1 MDKIFE
7 FLRNLINAVVA
18 VVVVAVFFGAV
29 VNIGFAPQP
38 GDPFFPAWL
47 DITQYGWRALI
58 LVIPG
63 VGTAAYMIFSLF
75 QDSSG
80 F

>member
-1 MDKIFE
+1 MDKICD
-7 FLRNLINAVVA
+7 FLRAFLYVSVA
-18 VVVVAVFFGAV
+18 IVVVAAFFGTVA
-29 VNIGFAPQP
+29 NNGIAPQP

-63 VGTAAYMIFSLF
+63 VGAAGYLVISLF
-75 QDSSG
+75 PDSGG